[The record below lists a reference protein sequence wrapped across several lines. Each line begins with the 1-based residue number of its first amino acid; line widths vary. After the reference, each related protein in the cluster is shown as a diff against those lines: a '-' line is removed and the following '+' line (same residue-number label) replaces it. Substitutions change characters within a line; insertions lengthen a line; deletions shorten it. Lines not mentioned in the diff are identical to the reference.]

1 MFDKLC
7 APSQIYLMISVI
19 MLVLS
24 YFGLS
29 AISQQL
35 NIHQSSSPLLQ
46 SLNFT
51 YQKDSRTSYVVQGVF
66 IILWTWVLSYLCR
79 KGYTSLS
86 WFLVLLPW
94 VLMFLAFF
102 IYVIETIKGIF
113 FNTAGTI
120 LTQLASTATREPL
133 GAYYWHQLC
142 SQFLKT
148 SHFQKMFCF
157 EFCVIILTGLKQLFF
172 VVIVPPRS
180 ICQHLCAVF

>member
-7 APSQIYLMISVI
+7 APAQIYLIVSAV

-35 NIHQSSSPLLQ
+35 TIHQSSSPLLQ
-46 SLNFT
+46 TLNFT

-66 IILWTWVLSYLCR
+66 ILLWTWVLSYLCK

-94 VLMFLAFF
+94 VLMFLALFVY
-102 IYVIETIKGIF
+102 IIETIKRLF
-113 FNTAGTI
+113 FNTAGSI
-120 LTQLASTATREPL
+120 S
-133 GAYYWHQLC
+133 GALN
-142 SQFLKT
+142 L
-148 SHFQKMFCF
+148 
-157 EFCVIILTGLKQLFF
+157 
-172 VVIVPPRS
+172 P
-180 ICQHLCAVF
+180 

>member
-7 APSQIYLMISVI
+7 TPAQIYLIVSVV

-35 NIHQSSSPLLQ
+35 NMHQSSSPLLQ
-46 SLNFT
+46 TLNFT

-66 IILWTWVLSYLCR
+66 ILLWTWILSYICR

-102 IYVIETIKGIF
+102 VYIIETIKKIF
-113 FNTAGTI
+113 FTTAGNISNT
-120 LTQLASTATREPL
+120 LNLP
-133 GAYYWHQLC
+133 
-142 SQFLKT
+142 
-148 SHFQKMFCF
+148 
-157 EFCVIILTGLKQLFF
+157 
-172 VVIVPPRS
+172 
-180 ICQHLCAVF
+180 